1 MDLNGNE
8 WTPIGMNEPF
18 SGTFD
23 GQGHVISNLTLT
35 EAKTCYGLF
44 STVYYGVVQNLGV
57 VDVNMNVPAES
68 NMLRNGVLVSWLH
81 NATIRNCYTTGNVTA
96 AYGWAGLGGIVGGI
110 ASDAG
115 SVSVIENCRS
125 YVNIKSYLTD
135 VTNCIGG
142 IVGQIECYGGTA
154 EIKNNAFSGTISGTG
169 AGCLYGGII
178 GAGFDGNAKGN
189 PVVSVENCFFNG
201 EISFSGEESEAAQIG
216 FVEGPVNNC
225 YWRTDCKHPGAK
237 IIAVDAVGNVTDGNS
252 AWLKD
257 SCQAV
262 EDFQSQEFLDLL
274 NKNAGKNLFIMGMDG
289 PTLPIDVFHIAAD
302 YSKVDAAIA
311 KAEALNQEN
320 YKDFSA
326 VEAAIAAVIRDKD
339 STEQAEVDA
348 MALAIEDAI
357 AALEYKDADY
367 SKVDAAIAKA
377 EALNQED
384 YKDFSA
390 VEAAMTAVIRGKDI
404 TEQAEV
410 DAMAQAIEDA
420 ITALEKKPAESVPGE
435 PSETNPEDESQT
447 STPQTG
453 DENHSNLWVV
463 LMLLAAGGIAL
474 SVKSFHKK
482 VQG

>member
-1 MDLNGNE
+1 M
-8 WTPIGMNEPF
+8 
-18 SGTFD
+18 
-23 GQGHVISNLTLT
+23 
-35 EAKTCYGLF
+35 
-44 STVYYGVVQNLGV
+44 
-57 VDVNMNVPAES
+57 
-68 NMLRNGVLVSWLH
+68 
-81 NATIRNCYTTGNVTA
+81 
-96 AYGWAGLGGIVGGI
+96 
-110 ASDAG
+110 
-115 SVSVIENCRS
+115 
-125 YVNIKSYLTD
+125 
-135 VTNCIGG
+135 
-142 IVGQIECYGGTA
+142 
-154 EIKNNAFSGTISGTG
+154 
-169 AGCLYGGII
+169 
-178 GAGFDGNAKGN
+178 
-189 PVVSVENCFFNG
+189 
-201 EISFSGEESEAAQIG
+201 
-216 FVEGPVNNC
+216 
-225 YWRTDCKHPGAK
+225 
-237 IIAVDAVGNVTDGNS
+237 
-252 AWLKD
+252 
-257 SCQAV
+257 
-262 EDFQSQEFLDLL
+262 
-274 NKNAGKNLFIMGMDG
+274 
-289 PTLPIDVFHIAAD
+289 
-302 YSKVDAAIA
+302 
-311 KAEALNQEN
+311 
-320 YKDFSA
+320 
-326 VEAAIAAVIRDKD
+326 EAAIAAVIRDKD